1 MARRLEGA
9 SWWARALRAV
19 RGMFVENL
27 ATKLVSCL
35 LALGLWAWVQGELVV
50 EETAWIG
57 VDYKISDDKALTQ
70 EPNQRLRANI
80 SGPQALVRELRRVQ
94 PKLHVDLSEYPLGVH
109 TIDFLPS
116 EIEGL
121 PPSVNVLGLAPNSLQ
136 VEVEAKHTR
145 TVSVRVEQRGE
156 PPEGYRVRQIT
167 VEPAEVEVQGP
178 RSIVENIEAIVTE
191 EISVSD
197 LRATARVPVVLRLS
211 PRTLS
216 LSRSQPVTAT
226 IEIEPVTSARTFTD
240 VPVIVRNRGWRS
252 ELESVEITL
261 TGPMQALSAIGEDEV
276 TVLVHVPDDVEGD
289 SLLLSLGA
297 ESGARLEVLHPAA
310 DEVTV
315 KKLSPAKLR
324 VLGSDP
330 PG

>member
-9 SWWARALRAV
+9 SGWAKALRTL
-19 RGMFVENL
+19 RGVFVENL
-27 ATKLVSCL
+27 ATKLVSFM

-57 VDYKISDDKALTQ
+57 VDYKIPDDKALTQ

-116 EIEGL
+116 EIQGL

-136 VEVEAKHTR
+136 VEVETRHSR

-167 VEPAEVEVQGP
+167 VEPPEVEIQGP
-178 RSIVENIEAIVTE
+178 RSIVENIEAVFTE
-191 EISVSD
+191 PISVSD
-197 LRATARVPVVLRLS
+197 LRSTTRAPVVLRLS
-211 PRTLS
+211 PRTVS

-226 IEIEPVTSARTFTD
+226 VEIEPVTSARTFTD
-240 VPVIVRNRGWRS
+240 VPVIVRDRGWRS
-252 ELESVEITL
+252 ELDNVEITL
-261 TGPMQALSAIGEDEV
+261 TGPMQALTAIGEEEV
-276 TVLVHVPDDVEGD
+276 TVLVHVPDGVEAE
-289 SLLLSLGA
+289 SLLLGLGG
-297 ESGARLEVLHPAA
+297 ESGPRLEVLHPSP

-315 KKLSPAKLR
+315 KKLSPSKLR
-324 VLGSDP
+324 VVNDEP

>member
-1 MARRLEGA
+1 MVRRLEGA
-9 SWWARALRAV
+9 SWWARALRGL
-19 RGMFVENL
+19 RGLLVENL

-35 LALGLWAWVQGELVV
+35 LAVGLWAWVQGELVV

-57 VDYKISDDKALTQ
+57 VDYKIPDDKALTQ

-156 PPEGYRVRQIT
+156 PPEGFRVRQIT

-178 RSIVENIEAIVTE
+178 RSIVENIEAVVTE
-191 EISVSD
+191 ELSVSD
-197 LRATARVPVVLRLS
+197 LRATTRVPVVLRLS

-226 IEIEPVTSARTFTD
+226 IEIEPVTSFRTFTD

-261 TGPMQALSAIGEDEV
+261 TGPKHALNAIGEDEV

-289 SLLLSLGA
+289 SLMLSLGA

-324 VLGSDP
+324 VLGGDP

>member
-1 MARRLEGA
+1 MVRRLEGA
-9 SWWARALRAV
+9 SWWARALRAL
-19 RGMFVENL
+19 RGLFVENL

-116 EIEGL
+116 EIQGL

-167 VEPAEVEVQGP
+167 VDPAEVEVQGP
-178 RSIVENIEAIVTE
+178 KSIVENIEAIVTE

-197 LRATARVPVVLRLS
+197 LRATTRVPVVLRLS
-211 PRTLS
+211 PRTWG

-289 SLLLSLGA
+289 ILLLSLGA
-297 ESGARLEVLHPAA
+297 ESGARLEVLHPAE

-315 KKLSPAKLR
+315 KKLSPSKLR
-324 VLGSDP
+324 VLGSGP